1 MADVNTEPGTE
12 PRVEP
17 RWEVF
22 LNGAFVPPERATVSV
37 FDAGFQHAIGVFATV
52 SVYGGVAFRLRQHLE
67 LMAASA
73 VQLGLAREM
82 SVEPLAE
89 AVRATITHNGL
100 AALERA
106 RIRVTVTP
114 GAVSILRG
122 GEAAA
127 PQQTVCIVPEPAVA
141 YDPAYFE
148 DGITALFYKQSANP
162 FDDLA
167 GHKTLAY
174 WARLRSLRQAA
185 AMDAG
190 EALWLSVTNHVT
202 CGAISNVILVK
213 DGGLVTPLAR
223 GETEADALPSP
234 VRPGVTRA
242 AVLEIAEAEGLAV
255 TKKLVSVEEVLEADE
270 VMLTNAGWGVLPV
283 SRMEQKVIGAGK
295 AGPITQRLR
304 TGLLALIDRECGT
317 AG

>member
-1 MADVNTEPGTE
+1 MADVNAEPS
-12 PRVEP
+12 
-17 RWEVF
+17 WDVF
-22 LNGAFVPPERATVSV
+22 LNGSFVAPERAAVSV
-37 FDAGFQHAIGVFATV
+37 LDAGFQHAIGVFATF
-52 SVYGGVAFRLRQHLE
+52 SVYRGVAFRLRQHLE

-82 SVEPLAE
+82 QVEPLAE
-89 AVRATITHNGL
+89 AARATIAHNRL
-100 AALERA
+100 ASLERA
-106 RIRVTVTP
+106 RLRVTVTP
-114 GAVSILRG
+114 GAVSMLRG
-122 GEAAA
+122 EGGSA
-127 PQQTVCIVPEPAVA
+127 PAQTVCIVPEPAVV
-141 YDPAYFE
+141 YDPSYFE
-148 DGITALFYKQSANP
+148 QGITALFYKQAANP

-174 WARLRSLRQAA
+174 WGRLRSLRQAA

-190 EALWLSVTNHVT
+190 EAIWLSVTNHAT

-242 AVLEIAEAEGLAV
+242 AVLELAEEAGLGV
-255 TKKLVSVEEVLEADE
+255 TKKLVTVEEVLEADE

-283 SRMEQKVIGAGK
+283 SRVEQREIGSGGAG
-295 AGPITQRLR
+295 PVT
-304 TGLLALIDRECGT
+304 TGLRDALLGMIERET
-317 AG
+317 AAGAAG